1 MTDSKKCECEI
12 CKREESEARE
22 LKKHKLEDCPW
33 CENDKNLYMRC
44 EDWDLTEYYVECN
57 YCDSRGPSV
66 VGLEKEAA
74 EKWNQVMGMVR
85 GFKEN
90 CIPSFYD

>member
-1 MTDSKKCECEI
+1 MDDGVKKY
-12 CKREESEARE
+12 
-22 LKKHKLEDCPW
+22 KLEDCPW

-66 VGLEKEAA
+66 VGTEREAA
-74 EKWNQVMGMVR
+74 EKWNDVMKLVR
-85 GFKEN
+85 P
-90 CIPSFYD
+90 IDPSGERDVKVRDDY